1 MKFIELVKKDL
12 EKLKEALMKNLEEF
26 HFPFDDFEYFTY
38 LTRSL
43 TSELINKTLF
53 NDKEDLIYFERVEL
67 FKGQFLALK
76 QEKFEDTNLF
86 WVMVEYYHWFDFE
99 SPLKNFYHYLLNKYV
114 DGFDDLTLLLERSK
128 QLFHDFI
135 KNKQLPIEIWVY
147 LDGLSIENSIKI
159 DSEFELVFLEN
170 QITAYPEGH
179 SFIPVDFAYL
189 IYQTKN

>member
-128 QLFHDFI
+128 
-135 KNKQLPIEIWVY
+135 
-147 LDGLSIENSIKI
+147 
-159 DSEFELVFLEN
+159 
-170 QITAYPEGH
+170 
-179 SFIPVDFAYL
+179 
-189 IYQTKN
+189 